1 MTMYHVAGTVLTT
14 LILYLISWF
23 LYRNRLIS
31 RQIHRKVWNSIL
43 AITFLFTALAGLFL
57 ALQIN
62 YKWETHIIGTIRWW
76 HVEVGAVMTATGIF
90 HFLWHITY
98 YTGLFNKEE
107 RTSSAE
113 MPPADNSGDIPANL
127 FTVGFISSAFQLL
140 LIREMMNIA
149 GGYELIAGTFLASWL
164 IASALGAVM
173 AGNSELNSLKK
184 INLIFSL
191 SPVASLILLILLSRL
206 FLRTGEI
213 PSFLGGFIYTLLVLL
228 PFCLLSGFTFV
239 KLISAARQAVNYSP
253 GRSFAVE
260 TAGGIAAGIAVVLL
274 SSGIMNTYSMMLI
287 LIVSGFAY
295 AIVVF
300 FIRTRAVILTFKAFI
315 GLIMISIILFNP
327 DNFFRSMLLP
337 GISISESRD
346 TPYGNIVRGE
356 YGGEESIYYNHRL
369 LTYSGNTAEREENI
383 HYAML
388 QSKSPEEILLISG
401 SVSAHIGEIMK
412 YPVREVV
419 YVERDPALA
428 RLEKLPASAGSVT
441 LRIEND
447 DAYRFIADTDKSFD
461 VIIMLLPPPSSLLL
475 NKYYTDEFF
484 SSVKKKLRTGGIFM
498 CSPGPAKTYYNEE
511 SLKLYSS
518 VYNTLSDLFG
528 NVLPLEGHKLY
539 FAASD
544 GELSPAICAL
554 TAERNIS
561 NIWVSCDYLSD
572 DLVASRSEEII
583 SLIDPDVARNRA
595 TVPVASFYY
604 QSYNLSRS
612 IDEKIPAL
620 ILILVVFI
628 PPVLLLRRRTLLM
641 YSGAAALA
649 GFEIVV
655 LLVLQLTAGNMYQLT
670 GLIVAGLMAGL
681 ACGAGFDIKPLASL
695 SLPLKGLIIILFY
708 LLAGSLIPQ
717 IIIIR
722 SGLLVSVI
730 LVILIFLPAVATGH
744 LFRVL
749 ASAGW
754 QGSENS
760 ASAVYGADLAGSAI
774 GFILISGLIV
784 PAFGI
789 TVSIYFISGMVIAGF
804 ITSFR
809 GSNG

>member
-1 MTMYHVAGTVLTT
+1 MYHVTGTLLTT
-14 LILYLISWF
+14 TILYLISWF
-23 LYRNRLIS
+23 LYRKRLIS
-31 RQIHRKVWNSIL
+31 RQTHRKAWNSVL
-43 AITFLFTALAGLFL
+43 ALTFLFTALAGLFL

-62 YKWETHIIGTIRWW
+62 YRWEIQVIGTIRRW

-90 HFLWHITY
+90 HFLWHISY
-98 YTGLFNKEE
+98 YTGLFKKEE
-107 RTSSAE
+107 KAPPVE
-113 MPPADNSGDIPANL
+113 MLPDVKPVSIPANL

-164 IASALGAVM
+164 IASALGAVI
-173 AGNSELNSLKK
+173 AGNSELTSLKK
-184 INLIFSL
+184 INFIFSF
-191 SPVASLILLILLSRL
+191 SPVVSLLLLILLSRL
-206 FLRTGEI
+206 FLQTGEI

-228 PFCLLSGFTFV
+228 PFCLMSGFTFV
-239 KLISAARQAVNYSP
+239 KLISAARQAAKYSP

-260 TAGGIAAGIAVVLL
+260 TAGGIAAGMAVVIL
-274 SSGIMNTYSMMLI
+274 SAGIMNTYEMMLI

-295 AIVVF
+295 AIIVF
-300 FIRTRAVILTFKAFI
+300 FIRTRAGNLTFKALI
-315 GLIMISIILFNP
+315 GLILISIILFDP
-327 DNFFRSMLLP
+327 DNLFRSMLLP
-337 GISISESRD
+337 GISISESHD

-369 LTYSGNTAEREENI
+369 LTYYGNTAEREENI

-388 QSKSPEEILLISG
+388 QSKKPEEILLVSG
-401 SVSAHIGEIMK
+401 SIGAHIGEIMK
-412 YPVREVV
+412 YPVKEII

-428 RLEKLPASAGSVT
+428 RLEKLPASTGSAA

-447 DAYRFIADTDKSFD
+447 DAYRFIAETDKSFD

-475 NKYYTDEFF
+475 NKYYTGEFF
-484 SSVKKKLRTGGIFM
+484 SSVKKKLKSGGVFM

-518 VYNTLSDLFG
+518 VFNTLADLFV

-544 GELSPAICAL
+544 GELSSAICDL
-554 TAERNIS
+554 TAKRNIS
-561 NIWVSCDYLSD
+561 NVYVSCDYLSD

-595 TVPVASFYY
+595 MVPVASFYY
-604 QSYNLSRS
+604 QTYNLSRN
-612 IDEKIPAL
+612 IDERIPAL
-620 ILILVVFI
+620 ILILAVFI
-628 PPVLLLRRRTLLM
+628 PPLLLLRRRTVLM

-649 GFEIVV
+649 GFEIIV

-681 ACGAGFDIKPLASL
+681 ACGAGFEIRPLATL
-695 SLPLKGLIIILFY
+695 SMPRKGLVIMLFY
-708 LLAGSLIPQ
+708 LLAGSLIPH
-717 IIIIR
+717 ISVIR
-722 SGLLVSVI
+722 SGFLVSVI
-730 LVILIFLPAVATGH
+730 LVILIFLPSLATGH

-749 ASAGW
+749 SSGGRQGPESNAS
-754 QGSENS
+754 S
-760 ASAVYGADLAGSAI
+760 VYGADLAGSAM

-789 TVSIYFISGMVIAGF
+789 SVSIYFISGMVLAGF
-804 ITSFR
+804 ITSLR
-809 GSNG
+809 GNNG